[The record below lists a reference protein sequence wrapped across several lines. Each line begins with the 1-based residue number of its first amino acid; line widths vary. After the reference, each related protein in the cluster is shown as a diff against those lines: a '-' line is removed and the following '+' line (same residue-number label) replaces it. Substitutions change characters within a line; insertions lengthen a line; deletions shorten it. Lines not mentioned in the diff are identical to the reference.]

1 MVHYLTVFVAKNA
14 KIWNNTGSEVKFDST
29 DAEEKKLKKKK
40 KRKIEVV
47 LILSKEM
54 TKPVQVAHT
63 KVYIDI
69 CKSLY
74 SVLWTST

>member
-40 KRKIEVV
+40 KKNRSSFDTE
-47 LILSKEM
+47 
-54 TKPVQVAHT
+54 
-63 KVYIDI
+63 
-69 CKSLY
+69 
-74 SVLWTST
+74 